1 MVARSI
7 PTFLG
12 LVGLCVGFAIPARAN
27 DLSGEWRGKVR
38 CKAYDGVRRSVP
50 DRGAI
55 VKIRQTGR
63 RLAAQLEDAQ
73 GLRRYNGEMI
83 TQIGRSQRVEAI
95 LMECR
100 STAALSNYSEKVML
114 RGNIVFPRGML
125 AGESFFRNQWGEIG
139 TCRWRLQRVDH
150 RAPVVAPCS

>member
-1 MVARSI
+1 MSARIAGS
-7 PTFLG
+7 LMALLLLAG
-12 LVGLCVGFAIPARAN
+12 LRASPAAAS
-27 DLSGEWRGKVR
+27 DLTGEWRGKVR

-63 RLAAQLEDAQ
+63 RFVAQLEDAQ
-73 GLRRYNGEMI
+73 GLRRYNGETI
-83 TQIGRSQRVEAI
+83 SQIVRSQRVEAI

-114 RGNIVFPRGML
+114 RGNVLPTGGRL
-125 AGESFFRNQWGEIG
+125 AGQSFFRNQWGEIG

-150 RAPVVAPCS
+150 RAPTVAPCS